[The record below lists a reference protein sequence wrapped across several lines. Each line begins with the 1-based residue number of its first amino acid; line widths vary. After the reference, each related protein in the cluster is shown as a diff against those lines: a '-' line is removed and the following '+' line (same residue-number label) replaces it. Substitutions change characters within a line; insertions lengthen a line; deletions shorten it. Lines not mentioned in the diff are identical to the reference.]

1 MNQYHKIDSIYKRD
15 MSKPNAPF
23 IVGEWANP
31 LFGYLAGNTWEWT
44 EKVDGTNIRIM
55 IDGDSIT
62 FGGKSDNAQIPSHL
76 VTKLQELFLPIQA
89 RLKIK
94 QTFGEEI
101 KRVCLYGEGFGF
113 KIQGK
118 VGVDYLT
125 DKVDFYLFDVNIGGM
140 WLERKDV
147 TGIGTKLGLTLQKV
161 VSYGSLDDA
170 ISLVKK
176 GFPSA
181 FGNAQAEGLVL
192 RPMVE
197 IQDKQGHRVITKIK
211 VRDFTN

>member
-1 MNQYHKIDSIYKRD
+1 
-15 MSKPNAPF
+15 
-23 IVGEWANP
+23 
-31 LFGYLAGNTWEWT
+31 
-44 EKVDGTNIRIM
+44 M

-147 TGIGTKLGLTLQKV
+147 TGIGTKLGLTLPKV